1 MSDLNKINEPQR
13 NLWLGEFGDEYLV
26 RNSDFEEI
34 NENYKKETG
43 IGIDDIFK
51 KYFAKID
58 KNSSILEVGCNVGL
72 NLNLLQRLGF
82 TNLTGLEL
90 NPKTCEIARNN
101 NPGIKFINSPIETF
115 ESKDKYD
122 VVFTTVF
129 LIHLNPGILP
139 AVVKKIILLSKEWI
153 FGLEYFSEKPVEVKY
168 RGLDETLFKQDFMKL
183 FLNENPELEIAKEEK
198 IHYKKENLTDTVYL
212 LRKNK

>member
-34 NENYKKETG
+34 NENYKKEAG

-90 NPKTCEIARNN
+90 NPKTCEIARKN
-101 NPGIKFINSPIETF
+101 NPGIKFINSPIET
-115 ESKDKYD
+115 
-122 VVFTTVF
+122 
-129 LIHLNPGILP
+129 
-139 AVVKKIILLSKEWI
+139 
-153 FGLEYFSEKPVEVKY
+153 
-168 RGLDETLFKQDFMKL
+168 
-183 FLNENPELEIAKEEK
+183 
-198 IHYKKENLTDTVYL
+198 
-212 LRKNK
+212 